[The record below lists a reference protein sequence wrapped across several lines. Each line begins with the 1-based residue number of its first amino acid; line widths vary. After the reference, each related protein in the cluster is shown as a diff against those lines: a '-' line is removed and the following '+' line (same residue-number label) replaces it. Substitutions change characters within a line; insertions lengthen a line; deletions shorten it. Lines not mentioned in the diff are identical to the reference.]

1 MYDAFYPGQVW
12 LDTNGN
18 RIQAHGGSLIYL
30 DGVYYW
36 YGENKGKKTDKAAGI
51 WHWGVRYYA
60 STDLYNWEDRGLL
73 IPPVT
78 DDPNSSLHPTSMM
91 DRPHIIYNARTQK
104 ICLLAE
110 NYGEKTRRRPK
121 QCLRQTPS
129 FGPYTIVREK
139 LRPLGMSAGD
149 FDLAAAPDGKA
160 YYFF

>member
-36 YGENKGKKTDKAAGI
+36 YGENKEKTDKAAGI

-91 DRPHIIYNARTQK
+91 DRPHIIYNARTQN
-104 ICLLAE
+104 ISV
-110 NYGEKTRRRPK
+110 G
-121 QCLRQTPS
+121 
-129 FGPYTIVREK
+129 
-139 LRPLGMSAGD
+139 
-149 FDLAAAPDGKA
+149 
-160 YYFF
+160 

>member
-36 YGENKGKKTDKAAGI
+36 YGENKEKTDKAAGI

-91 DRPHIIYNARTQK
+91 DGCAMTQNGKSRIGCTMRPSSAAQST
-104 ICLLAE
+104 ICLTTRKT
-110 NYGEKTRRRPK
+110 NY
-121 QCLRQTPS
+121 
-129 FGPYTIVREK
+129 
-139 LRPLGMSAGD
+139 
-149 FDLAAAPDGKA
+149 
-160 YYFF
+160 

>member
-36 YGENKGKKTDKAAGI
+36 YGENKEKTDKAAGI

-91 DRPHIIYNARTQK
+91 DRPHILYKCTDPK

-110 NYGEKTRRRPK
+110 NYGERPDADRNSAYGRLLLWSVYHSEGKT
-121 QCLRQTPS
+121 
-129 FGPYTIVREK
+129 
-139 LRPLGMSAGD
+139 
-149 FDLAAAPDGKA
+149 APTWYECG
-160 YYFF
+160 